1 MTRLTD
7 EEKRARKAAAQAAY
21 KKTPEGKAMV
31 AKHNAAYRK
40 SPKGE
45 ATIAAYRKSP
55 KGVATNAKHHAK
67 HNAKHNAKN
76 KKERQEAAVK
86 WHQENSIIPPLTI
99 PQVDEVVTRIINSVD
114 IGGLGTLSAMSVVDK
129 SFTFYVGLT
138 KQADVKLEDLR
149 WLTARGANLSE
160 GETYTGR
167 RNRPVLLWPDDRVR
181 VSNIITMKEARE
193 DIGFH
198 SQVVY
203 EAGALI
209 DASRVEDE
217 IQTRFQSLPLGRKR
231 LWRHVAMGRSS
242 NKKDA
247 TEPQVY
253 KVFITYS
260 TKVMNLL
267 DSNEIIIQT

>member
-1 MTRLTD
+1 MTRLTY
-7 EEKRARKAAAQAAY
+7 EEKRARKAAA
-21 KKTPEGKAMV
+21 
-31 AKHNAAYRK
+31 NAAYRNTPERK
-40 SPKGE
+40 
-45 ATIAAYRKSP
+45 AIAAAYRKGP
-55 KGVATNAKHHAK
+55 KGKAAIVKYNAK
-67 HNAKHNAKN
+67 NNAKN

-86 WHQENSIIPPLTI
+86 WHLENSSVPPLTI
-99 PQVDEVVTRIINSVD
+99 SQVGEVVTRIINSVD
-114 IGGLGTLSAMSVVDK
+114 IGGLGTLSALSVVDK

-138 KQADVKLEDLR
+138 KQENLNLEDLR
-149 WLTARGANLSE
+149 WLTKRGANLSE
-160 GETYTGR
+160 GETYTGQ
-167 RNRPVLLWPDDRVR
+167 RNRPVLLW
-181 VSNIITMKEARE
+181 SNGTNITMGQARKHL
-193 DIGFH
+193 GFQ

-203 EAGALI
+203 ESSALI

-242 NKKDA
+242 NQKDV